1 MIKLDSSLPHIMTKF
16 ELGAEITP
24 IQRKFLKTYGFLH
37 FKNVASRQEVNSI
50 IADLDTMEETWMC
63 EGRKEINGI
72 PLFMGETE
80 DGKPYVQRFA
90 FTTLYSDAIRTLV
103 RDSRFEPI
111 RTLVDEGARIGER
124 ENDGVVVNRY
134 VNRKKSIYNR
144 LGWHTDGLRDVF
156 KGRMPQ
162 EMLNVGLHLDDC
174 DAINGG
180 LRLIPGTHLQGF
192 WGLCFR
198 KAHFIGH
205 RPDPDE
211 ICIETEA
218 GDLTIHDGRLWHR
231 VARSHH
237 TGEASIRRSMFMPY
251 ISGPVEEKDE
261 SSRTPPYH
269 ALGEMI
275 RRMKVRIL

>member
-1 MIKLDSSLPHIMTKF
+1 M
-16 ELGAEITP
+16 A
-24 IQRKFLKTYGFLH
+24 
-37 FKNVASRQEVNSI
+37 
-50 IADLDTMEETWMC
+50 
-63 EGRKEINGI
+63 
-72 PLFMGETE
+72 
-80 DGKPYVQRFA
+80 
-90 FTTLYSDAIRTLV
+90 
-103 RDSRFEPI
+103 
-111 RTLVDEGARIGER
+111 
-124 ENDGVVVNRY
+124 
-134 VNRKKSIYNR
+134 
-144 LGWHTDGLRDVF
+144 
-156 KGRMPQ
+156 
-162 EMLNVGLHLDDC
+162 DC
-174 DAINGG
+174 DSFRNPSSRI
-180 LRLIPGTHLQGF
+180 

-231 VARSHH
+231 VARSQH